1 MRISLA
7 GVALLLVLSGC
18 STLPKHVE
26 KPHSVALANPGSTQ
40 LGRDVALDT
49 SGRELSGIRL
59 IASGDEAFASLIAL
73 ADHAQKTLD
82 LQYYIIHED
91 DSTRTILRH
100 VRLAA
105 ERGVRVRVLVDDM
118 NTVGEDRRFLHLSE
132 RANIEVRV
140 FNPFLGGRS
149 ATWTRILASI

>member
-1 MRISLA
+1 MRSSFA
-7 GVALLLVLSGC
+7 AVALLLVLTGC
-18 STLPKHVE
+18 STLPRHVE
-26 KPHSVALANPGSTQ
+26 KPHSEAFASPGSTA
-40 LGRDVALDT
+40 LGRDVAADAT
-49 SGRELSGIRL
+49 GKDLSGIRL
-59 IASGDEAFASLIAL
+59 IASGEEAFASLIAL

-118 NTVGEDRRFLHLSE
+118 NT
-132 RANIEVRV
+132 
-140 FNPFLGGRS
+140 
-149 ATWTRILASI
+149 